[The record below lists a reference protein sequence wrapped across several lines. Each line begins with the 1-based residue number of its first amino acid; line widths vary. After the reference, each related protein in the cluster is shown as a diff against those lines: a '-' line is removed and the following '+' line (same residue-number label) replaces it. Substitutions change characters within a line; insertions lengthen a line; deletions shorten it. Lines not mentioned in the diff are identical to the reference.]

1 MKIASLFLVLAA
13 SAIAHSGKVK
23 VSTNASLRGLSVVNE
38 KILWASGTEGTVIR
52 TTDGGKSWSV
62 MAVPGAEKL
71 DLRGIH
77 AFDGNSAVI
86 ISSGPADKGQ
96 ARIYRT
102 ADGGK
107 NWTEVYKQTKPGIFF
122 DAIAFWDTKNGIVLS
137 DPADGRFALFT
148 TTDAGASWKQI
159 PSSAL
164 PPALPNEGA
173 FAASN
178 SCLLVYGKA
187 GVWFATGG
195 GRVARVFHSGNR
207 GKSWTVAE
215 TPIHPKNASSG
226 IFSLA
231 FVSSL
236 EGVAVGGDY
245 RHPETSV
252 LPNVLRTSDGGKT
265 WHVFDQTQP
274 PGAYLS
280 SAAVLSLP
288 AKTEFVFV
296 GTSGMFMHTV
306 ISPHAWARGETEDL
320 NTVAVV
326 PTDQGRDIWAV
337 GPKGIVLKSEM
348 VFLERQRA
356 LIR

>member
-1 MKIASLFLVLAA
+1 MKIASLFLLLAA
-13 SAIAHSGKVK
+13 TAMAQPVGVK

-52 TTDGGKSWSV
+52 TTDGGKNWSV
-62 MAVPGAEKL
+62 MAVPAAGKL
-71 DLRGIH
+71 DFRGIH
-77 AFDGNSAVI
+77 AFDGNTAVI
-86 ISSGPADKGQ
+86 ISSGPAEKDQ

-102 ADGGK
+102 TDGGK
-107 NWTEVYKQTKPGIFF
+107 NWTEVYKQTKAGFFF

-137 DPADGRFALFT
+137 DPVDGHFALFAT
-148 TTDAGASWKQI
+148 SDAGSSWKQI

-178 SCLLVYGKA
+178 SCLTVHGKA
-187 GVWFATGG
+187 DVWFGTGG
-195 GRVARVFHSGNR
+195 AGVARVFHSGDR

-215 TPIHPKNASSG
+215 TPIHPKNASTG

-231 FVSSL
+231 FVGSL
-236 EGVAVGGDY
+236 KGVAVGGDY
-245 RHPETSV
+245 QHPETSDI
-252 LPNVLRTSDGGKT
+252 PNVLYTSDRGKT

-288 AKTEFVFV
+288 AKTDFVFV
-296 GTSGMFMHTV
+296 GISGMFMHTV
-306 ISPHAWARGETEDL
+306 ISPHAWARGEAEDL

-326 PTDQGRDIWAV
+326 PTGQGRDIWAI
-337 GPKGIVLKSEM
+337 GPKGTVLKREM
-348 VFLERQRA
+348 VFVERERP